1 MEIALVTNPTLLAAL
16 AFFAIFIF
24 FLGVFQYYYVSL
36 KKRELIGKIRGD
48 DITVASA
55 GNETAPLRKI
65 LKTTLDPVLGLLSNL
80 GRFFSTEKTA
90 EYPQLRMK
98 FLKAGLRRRSVPH
111 IYWGAKCFL
120 VICLPVSFFI
130 GRATLFKIQNNVIFL
145 TLCFLCALIGFYL
158 PDIWLRVKTARRKAK
173 IMEALPD
180 ALDLLV
186 ICVEAGLG
194 LDAAINRV
202 AQEITLRSE
211 VLSDELKMLNLE
223 MRAGKLRQDALR
235 NLAKR
240 TDLEAVSSLVTLL
253 VQTEKFGTSIAQ
265 ALKVYSD
272 SFRTQRYQKAE
283 EVASKLPI
291 KLLFPLIFFIF
302 PSLFVVILG
311 PAVIRF
317 YEVVLIR

>member
-1 MEIALVTNPTLLAAL
+1 MEIATITNPTIVSVLT
-16 AFFAIFIF
+16 FFAIFLF
-24 FLGVFQYYYVSL
+24 FLGVFQYYTMAL

-48 DITVASA
+48 DKNLDSA
-55 GNETAPLRKI
+55 GNETASLKKI
-65 LKTTLDPVLGLLSNL
+65 LKMTLDPVLGLLHNL
-80 GRFFSTEKTA
+80 GKFLRPEKTT

-98 FLKAGLRRRSVPH
+98 FLKAGLRRASVPH

-120 VICLPVSFFI
+120 VICLPISFFI
-130 GRATLFKIQNNVIFL
+130 GRATLFDIPNNMVFL
-145 TLCFLCALIGFYL
+145 TICFLCALIGFYL
-158 PDIWLRVKTARRKAK
+158 PDLWLRVRTARRKVK
-173 IMEALPD
+173 LMEALPD

-211 VLSDELKMLNLE
+211 VLSDELKLMNLE

-272 SFRTQRYQKAE
+272 SFRMQRYQKAE

-317 YEVVLIR
+317 YEVILVQ